1 MLIPVDITFPK
12 MVLVEQHVATPR
24 VDDVPGAIRAEMQR
38 LGVAARVRPGMRVAI
53 TAGSRGITGFAMIL
67 ATVVSELKRMGA
79 SPFLIPTMGS
89 HGGATAEGQVAVLN
103 SFGITEQ
110 TMGCPIYSAMDTVQ
124 IGQTPEGIPVL
135 IDKIAAGADGIVVV
149 NRIKAHTEYTGPVE
163 SGWMKMLTIG
173 LGKHQGAL
181 MAHRNAIQWT
191 YPVAIMSVAREII
204 RKAPLLFGLGVIENA
219 YDQTAEVIAA
229 WPQDFEEIERA
240 ALQRAKALMP
250 RLPFSKLDIL
260 IVDEIG
266 KEISGAGMDPNVI
279 GRRMVFGEAEPTSP
293 VITRIV
299 VRDLT
304 DQTYGSGIGIGLADF
319 VTQRL
324 VDKLDRRPTYIN
336 CLTAMTPEKARIPMT
351 GQTDREAVEWAF
363 LTAGAIEPARARVV
377 RIKNT
382 LHPELLYA
390 SEALLPEI
398 QGNRNLRIVG
408 EWQPMSFDDAGML
421 QPAHM
426 QLNE

>member
-1 MLIPVDITFPK
+1 MAW
-12 MVLVEQHVATPR
+12 VEQHIATPR
-24 VDDVPGAIRAEMQR
+24 VDDVPGAIRAEMQH
-38 LGVAARVRPGMRVAI
+38 LGVASKVRPGMRVAI
-53 TAGSRGITGFAMIL
+53 TAGSRGITGIAAIL
-67 ATVVSELKRMGA
+67 ATVVSELKRLGA
-79 SPFLIPTMGS
+79 VPFLVPAMGS
-89 HGGATAEGQVAVLN
+89 HGGATAEGQVSVLN
-103 SFGITEQ
+103 TLGITEQ
-110 TMGCPIYSAMDTVQ
+110 IMGCPIYSSMDTVQ

-135 IDKIAAGADGIVVV
+135 IDKIAWSADGIVVV

-181 MAHRNAIQWT
+181 MAHRNAIQLT
-191 YPVAIMSVAREII
+191 YPVAIVAVAREII

-229 WPQDFEEIERA
+229 LPQDFEETEKA
-240 ALQRAKALMP
+240 VLQRAKALMP
-250 RLPFSKLDIL
+250 RLPFPKLDIL

-266 KEISGAGMDPNVI
+266 KELSGAGMDPNVI

-299 VRDLT
+299 LRDLT
-304 DQTYGSGIGIGLADF
+304 EKTYGSGIGLGLADF

-324 VDKLDRRPTYIN
+324 VDKLDHRPTYIN
-336 CLTAMTPEKARIPMT
+336 CLTAMAPEKGRIPMT
-351 GQTDREAVEWAF
+351 AQTDREAVEWAF
-363 LTAGAIEPARARVV
+363 ITAGAVEPPRARVL

-382 LHPELLYA
+382 LHPERLYA

-398 QGNRNLRIVG
+398 QANSNLKIVG
-408 EWQPMSFDDAGML
+408 AWQPMAFDAAGML
-421 QPAHM
+421 QPERM
-426 QLNE
+426 

>member
-1 MLIPVDITFPK
+1 MLIPVDITFPR
-12 MVLVEQHVATPR
+12 MALVEQRIATPR
-24 VDDVPGAIRAEMQR
+24 VDDVPSAIRAEMQR
-38 LGVAARVRPGMRVAI
+38 LGVATKVRPGMRVAI
-53 TAGSRGITGFAMIL
+53 TAGSRGITGIATIL
-67 ATVVSELKRMGA
+67 ATVVGELKRLGA
-79 SPFLIPTMGS
+79 EPFLIPAMGS

-103 SFGITEQ
+103 SLGITEPA
-110 TMGCPIYSAMDTVQ
+110 MGCPIRSSMETAQ

-135 IDKIAAGADGIVVV
+135 IDQIAAGADGIVVI

-181 MAHRNAIQWT
+181 MAHRNAVQLT
-191 YPVAIMSVAREII
+191 YPVAIVSVAREII
-204 RKAPLLFGLGVIENA
+204 RQAPLLFGLGVIENA

-229 WPQDFEEIERA
+229 WPQDFEKIEQA
-240 ALQRAKALMP
+240 ALQRAKELMP
-250 RLPFSKLDIL
+250 RLPFPKLDIL

-266 KEISGAGMDPNVI
+266 KEISGSGMDPNVI

-299 VRDLT
+299 LRDLT
-304 DQTYGSGIGIGLADF
+304 DKTYGSGIGLGLADF

-324 VDKLDRRPTYIN
+324 VDKLDHRPTYIN
-336 CLTAMTPEKARIPMT
+336 CLTAMAPEKGRVPMT
-351 GQTDREAVEWAF
+351 GQTDREVMEWAF
-363 LTAGAIEPARARVV
+363 VTAGAVEPPRAKVV

-382 LHPELLYA
+382 LHPERFFA

-398 QGNRNLRIVG
+398 QANSSLKIVG
-408 EWQPMSFDDAGML
+408 EWQPMSFDGAGVL
-421 QPAHM
+421 QPERM
-426 QLNE
+426 

>member
-1 MLIPVDITFPK
+1 MLIPVDITFPR
-12 MVLVEQHVATPR
+12 MALAEQRIATPR

-38 LGVAARVRPGMRVAI
+38 LGVATKVRPGMRVAI
-53 TAGSRGITGFAMIL
+53 TAGSRGIAGIVTIL
-67 ATVVSELKRMGA
+67 ATVVDELKRLGA
-79 SPFLIPTMGS
+79 DPFLIPAMGS

-103 SFGITEQ
+103 SLGITEPA
-110 TMGCPIYSAMDTVQ
+110 MGCPIHSSMETVQ

-181 MAHRNAIQWT
+181 MAHRNAVQLT
-191 YPVAIMSVAREII
+191 YRVAIVSVAREII
-204 RKAPLLFGLGVIENA
+204 RKAPLLFGVGVIENA

-229 WPQDFEEIERA
+229 WPQDFEAIEQA
-240 ALQRAKALMP
+240 ALQRAKELMP
-250 RLPFSKLDIL
+250 RLPFPNLDIL

-299 VRDLT
+299 LRDLSAK
-304 DQTYGSGIGIGLADF
+304 TYGSGIGIGLADF
-319 VTQRL
+319 VTQRV

-336 CLTAMTPEKARIPMT
+336 CLTAMTPEKARVPII
-351 GQTDREAVEWAF
+351 GQTDREAIEWAF
-363 LTAGAIEPARARVV
+363 LTIGAIEPSRARVV

-382 LHPELLYA
+382 LHLERFFA
-390 SEALLPEI
+390 SNALRAEIEADPNLRVIGEWTPLAFDEAGTLLPE
-398 QGNRNLRIVG
+398 R
-408 EWQPMSFDDAGML
+408 M
-421 QPAHM
+421 
-426 QLNE
+426 